1 MALQSPDQ
9 LKHLKTAFQ
18 TFNEMSEQLMFSYHQ
33 LENQVERLSQELA
46 VAHDDRLEQFE
57 QNKYL
62 ANRLERLLDALPG
75 GVVVLS
81 GKGIVQETNSVAVEL
96 LGEPLKGMEW
106 RTVIQRAFEPQADDG
121 HDISLKDGRRVS
133 ISTSSLGKE
142 PGQILLIT
150 DVTEK
155 RLLQDRLG
163 RYQRL
168 SAMGQMAASLAHQI
182 RTPTASALLYL
193 SNLGRN
199 GTDPETVSKYSDKV
213 REQLRHIE
221 AMVRDMLVYAKGGAD
236 AQTSIF
242 TTQELIDSLTQSV
255 QAQLDHNGVTLALE
269 NHVSGIQLKGNREA
283 LIGALLN
290 LVMNSIHAVGQE
302 PLRIELCFARHD
314 ANTIS
319 ITVND
324 NGIGIPSE
332 IQANIFDPFVTT
344 RPQGTG
350 LGLAVV
356 KSIVEKH
363 GGAINLES
371 TQGKGT
377 KVTITFPI
385 YTDNNSKKTNKEE
398 DNKEVW
404 L

>member
-18 TFNEMSEQLMFSYHQ
+18 TFNDMSEQLMSSYHL
-33 LENQVERLSQELA
+33 LENQVERLNQELA
-46 VAHDDRLEQFE
+46 AAHDDNHEQFE
-57 QNKYL
+57 RNKYL

-81 GKGIVQETNSVAVEL
+81 GRGIVQETNLAAVEL
-96 LGEPLKGMEW
+96 LGEPLKDMEW
-106 RTVIQRAFEPQADDG
+106 RTVIQRAFEPQVDDG

-150 DVTEK
+150 DVTDK
-155 RLLQDRLG
+155 RLLQDKLG

-199 GTDPETVSKYSDKV
+199 GTNSEAVSKYSEKI

-221 AMVRDMLVYAKGGAD
+221 IMVRDMLVYAKGGTD
-236 AQTSIF
+236 AQASIF
-242 TTQELIDSLTQSV
+242 TIQELIDSLTQSV
-255 QAQLDHNGVTLALE
+255 QAQLDHNGVTLVIE
-269 NHVSGIQLKGNREA
+269 NSVSGIRLKGNREA

-290 LVMNSIHAVGQE
+290 LVMNSLHAKGKQ
-302 PLRIELCFARHD
+302 PLKIELCLSMHE
-314 ANTIS
+314 ANKIS
-319 ITVND
+319 ITVKD
-324 NGIGIPSE
+324 NGIGISSE
-332 IQANIFDPFVTT
+332 IQANVFDPFVTT

-356 KSIVEKH
+356 KSVVEKH
-363 GGAINLES
+363 GGEICLES
-371 TQGKGT
+371 EQGEGT
-377 KVTITFPI
+377 RVTIIFPVFS
-385 YTDNNSKKTNKEE
+385 DGNSNKTKEE
-398 DNKEVW
+398 QNTNEVW

>member
-18 TFNEMSEQLMFSYHQ
+18 TFNDMSEQLMSSYHL
-33 LENQVERLSQELA
+33 LENQVERLNQELA
-46 VAHDDRLEQFE
+46 AAHDDNLEQFE
-57 QNKYL
+57 RNKYL

-81 GKGIVQETNSVAVEL
+81 GRGIVQETNLAAVEL
-96 LGEPLKGMEW
+96 LGEPLKDMQW
-106 RTVIQRAFEPQADDG
+106 RTVIQRAFEPQVDDG

-150 DVTEK
+150 DVTDK
-155 RLLQDRLG
+155 RLLQDKLG

-199 GTDPETVSKYSDKV
+199 GTNPEAVSKYSEKI
-213 REQLRHIE
+213 REQLLHIE
-221 AMVRDMLVYAKGGAD
+221 VMVRDMLVYAKDGIDVQA
-236 AQTSIF
+236 SIF
-242 TTQELIDSLTQSV
+242 TIQALIDSLTQSV
-255 QAQLDHNGVTLALE
+255 QAQLDHNGVSLVIE
-269 NHVSGIQLKGNREA
+269 NSVSDIKLKGNREA

-290 LVMNSIHAVGQE
+290 LVMNSMHAKGKG
-302 PLRIELCFARHD
+302 PLKIELYLSMHD
-314 ANTIS
+314 ANAIS
-319 ITVND
+319 ITVKD
-324 NGIGIPSE
+324 NGIGIPGD
-332 IQANIFDPFVTT
+332 IQASVFDPFVTT

-356 KSIVEKH
+356 KSVVEKH
-363 GGAINLES
+363 GGEISLES
-371 TQGKGT
+371 EQGEGT
-377 KVTITFPI
+377 RVTIIFPVFS
-385 YTDNNSKKTNKEE
+385 DGNSKKSKKEL
-398 DNKEVW
+398 DNNEVW